1 MAMGDIVHTA
11 APTPE
16 IIYIAKGTGTIAAG
30 NVVAFDS
37 NGLVIPATASTL
49 APHGILT
56 SLIHVVGATTY
67 YGVCMRGYVVANAGA
82 AIKPNKL
89 VKAEATTLDVVA
101 VDTTVSATIL
111 QAEVQEIWKVV
122 GRYVRKEG
130 DNQYAPSDAADGDN
144 VIVSV
149 GAGWN

>member
-1 MAMGDIVHTA
+1 MGDIVHTA

-16 IIYIAKGTGTIAAG
+16 IIYVAKGTGTIAAG
-30 NVVAFDS
+30 NAVAFDS
-37 NGLVIPATASTL
+37 NGLVIPATGTTT

-56 SLIHVVGATTY
+56 SLTHVVGATTY
-67 YGVCMRGYVVANAGA
+67 YGVCMRGYCVANAGA

-89 VKAEATTLDVVA
+89 VKAEATTLDVVQ

-111 QAEVQEIWKVV
+111 QAEVLELWYVL
-122 GRYVRKEG
+122 GRYVRLEG

-144 VIVSV
+144 VIISV